1 MPLPDPVPGLVLH
14 YSYLWEAEF
23 IRGFGEG
30 KKNRPCVIVLTITQE
45 QGFRIINVVPISHVR
60 PSEEGVAVEIPA
72 GTKYRLGLDED
83 RSWIYYNEA
92 NRFVWP
98 GFDLHPVPGTN
109 RYDYGIVPPGLYR
122 QIRDRFLAMARS
134 RKLRITSRD

>member
-1 MPLPDPVPGLVLH
+1 MSLPDPVPGLVLH
-14 YSYLWEAEF
+14 YSYLWQAEF
-23 IRGFGEG
+23 TRGLGEG
-30 KKNRPCVIVLTITQE
+30 TKNRPCVIVLTITQE
-45 QGFRIINVVPISHVR
+45 QGVRIINVVPISHVK

-72 GTKYRLGLDED
+72 ETKYRLGLDED
-83 RSWIYYNEA
+83 RSWIYFNEA

-98 GFDLHPVPGTN
+98 GFDLRPVPGTS